1 VFQEWTKRITA
12 KAMQRGYF
20 LTKYGWKYWLSDRE
34 IQNPRRLL
42 NWPIQSHGSEILR
55 RAMID
60 LDEEGFEISMIVHD
74 AVLVHLKRKGCA
86 AQLRKLKSIMSA
98 AAAKVILSPIPVDLK
113 IIRGSFTQD
122 GEHKERWKALYQ
134 KLLNAKR
141 GVKKNDS

>member
-1 VFQEWTKRITA
+1 MDKRITA

-74 AVLVHLKRKGCA
+74 AVLIHMKRKGCA
-86 AQLRKLKSIMSA
+86 AQIKKIEIYYECSCSKSYS
-98 AAAKVILSPIPVDLK
+98 LPDP
-113 IIRGSFTQD
+113 R
-122 GEHKERWKALYQ
+122 
-134 KLLNAKR
+134 
-141 GVKKNDS
+141 

>member
-1 VFQEWTKRITA
+1 
-12 KAMQRGYF
+12 
-20 LTKYGWKYWLSDRE
+20 
-34 IQNPRRLL
+34 
-42 NWPIQSHGSEILR
+42 
-55 RAMID
+55 MID

-141 GVKKNDS
+141 GVKKNDR